1 MKRFLK
7 RHEDRIDCIISG
19 FDRLLFRGNISSIC
33 YPEGMAR
40 FLSSQ
45 KVLLK
50 DFEAFAQKITRR
62 VIEHAQQIAQEA
74 GRVYHYEASPKTD
87 KAKLA
92 RELAEQGKI
101 REGLVCVIGCVEPC
115 RTFRVERDR
124 AHKELKLKA
133 VNRQCMHLYFY
144 YIHPEFGWMHVRLQ
158 SWLPL
163 TIQVCING
171 REFLATRLLA
181 QGIDYEQRDN
191 CFTFL
196 ADPQRAQGC
205 LDTLVQVQWAEIL
218 SPFAEQVNPWLDEKA
233 NPQLHSY
240 YWTVREAEWA
250 TDVLFGDSQDLARLY
265 PHLVRHA
272 IEAYDAP
279 NVLRFL
285 GKRMDIRFN
294 GEVRSELRRRDE
306 GVRVRHW
313 VDENSIKMYDKA
325 GLILRIEVTLNSPRR
340 FSVRRSCVRKGQTV
354 TAWYPMRKGV
364 VDLRRMAEISQ
375 GANERYLDAL
385 AVVGDPVSSH
395 HILDPV
401 SRRVHQHDRPF
412 RALRPISPEDAAIF
426 QAVLAGEHSIQG
438 FRNRDLQPL
447 FCSGPLTPQEQRRLS
462 ARVGRLIS
470 LLRAHSLLYRV
481 RKTNYYR
488 ITEKGHLVMS
498 TAVRFRQRDVA
509 LLAA

>member
-19 FDRLLFRGNISSIC
+19 FDRMLFRGNISSIC
-33 YPEGMAR
+33 HVEGMLR

-50 DFEAFAQKITRR
+50 DFEAFAQKITQR
-62 VIEHAQQIAQEA
+62 VVEQAQQIARDA
-74 GRVYHYEASPKTD
+74 GRVYHYEPSPKTD
-87 KAKLA
+87 KEKLA
-92 RELAEQGKI
+92 RGFAEQGQV
-101 REGLVCVIGCVEPC
+101 REGLVCVIACVEPC
-115 RTFRVERDR
+115 RSFRLERDR
-124 AHKELKLKA
+124 ANKRLNLKPA
-133 VNRQCMHLYFY
+133 DRQCLHFYFY

-171 REFLATRLLA
+171 REFLATRLLSER
-181 QGIDYEQRDN
+181 IDFEQRDN

-196 ADPQRAQGC
+196 ADPERAQGC
-205 LDTLVQVQWAEIL
+205 LDKLVQARWAEIL
-218 SPFAEQVNPWLDEKA
+218 SPFAEQVNPWLDEA
-233 NPQLHSY
+233 SDPRLHAY
-240 YWTVREAEWA
+240 YWTVRQVEWA
-250 TDVLFGDSQDLARLY
+250 TDVLFRDRQDVERLY

-272 IEAYDAP
+272 IEAFDTP

-285 GKRMDIRFN
+285 GKRATCRFN
-294 GEVRSELRRRDE
+294 GEVRSEMARREE

-313 VDENSIKMYDKA
+313 VEENSIKMYDKA
-325 GLILRIEVTLNSPRR
+325 ALILRIEVTLNSPKR
-340 FSVRRSCVRKGQTV
+340 FLVRRSCMRKGQTV

-364 VDLRRMAEISQ
+364 VDLRRMAELSQ

-401 SRRVHQHDRPF
+401 SRRVHVEDRPF
-412 RALRPISPEDAAIF
+412 RALRPISPEDAALF
-426 QAVLAGEHSIQG
+426 QAVLAGQHAIQG

-447 FCSGPLTPQEQRRLS
+447 FSSGPLTPQEQRRLS

-470 LLRAHSLLYRV
+470 LLRAHGLVYRV

-488 ITEKGHLVMS
+488 ITRR
-498 TAVRFRQRDVA
+498 AIW
-509 LLAA
+509 